1 MTPRRPLRVEG
12 VRARLP
18 RCGRA
23 GGLRAAALVGA
34 ALAATGGAAQ
44 GAVPVRELTF
54 CADPSNLPFS
64 NQRGEGFENRIAELL
79 AGELHAQARYAYAV
93 QRRGFLRRGLQAGTC
108 DVVMGVPE
116 GLPGVLETRPYYR
129 STYVFVSPKD
139 RSPAGLDDPRLAAMK
154 IGLQA
159 VGAEGANT
167 PPAASLAARGLVANV
182 VGFAM
187 WAEEGIESAPA
198 RLIEAVATGEVG
210 TAIVWGPIGGYFA
223 GRQAGGLE
231 VSALSTDP
239 KLPCNVFAYSLAA
252 GVRKGEEALRDEI
265 QAALDRRQDDVQ
277 AILKGFGVPL
287 LPEAPV
293 RAPNPPSVVNPLPGG
308 SSCAQP

>member
-1 MTPRRPLRVEG
+1 MTARPPFRVDG
-12 VRARLP
+12 GRVRAPRPRL
-18 RCGRA
+18 RI
-23 GGLRAAALVGA
+23 GLPAAALGVV
-34 ALAATGGAAQ
+34 ALAASGVTAQ

-79 AGELHAQARYAYAV
+79 AGELQARARYAYAV
-93 QRRGFLRRGLQAGTC
+93 QRRGFLRRGLQAGAC

-116 GLPGVLETRPYYR
+116 GLPGVLQTRPFYR
-129 STYVFVSPKD
+129 STYVFVSPKG

-167 PPAASLAARGLVANV
+167 PPAASLAARGLVGNV
-182 VGFAM
+182 VGFPM
-187 WAEEGIESAPA
+187 WAEEGIESAPS
-198 RLIEAVATGEVG
+198 RLIEAVASGEVG

-231 VSALSTDP
+231 VSALTTDP

-252 GVRKGEEALRDEI
+252 GVRKGDEALRDEL
-265 QAALDRRQDDVQ
+265 QSALDRRRDDVQ
-277 AILKGFGVPL
+277 AILKTFGVPL
-287 LPEAPV
+287 LPEAP
-293 RAPNPPSVVNPLPGG
+293 APAPAPPSVVNPLPGG